1 MKVLGGE
8 GRRDL
13 VMPVTTET
21 VFLVGP
27 ARSGTTLLYKVL
39 CLHPDVAFI
48 SNWRSRFPSV
58 PAVSLLDRLRRHAP
72 SVVRR
77 TWFAGS
83 DAYVYGR
90 SRAPWDRAFPSPVE
104 GEPVYRSAGV
114 ARPGGPPPA
123 SADPSIALPAAFGS
137 IRALGGGSCLVS
149 KRIANN
155 LRIPLLHEI
164 FPDARFVFL
173 IRDGRAVAKSL
184 ARVDWWEGNHIWW
197 FDGTPRDWRAEGKD
211 PWELC
216 AWHWVKEAEAIEEG
230 LTSVPPQ
237 QILRLR
243 YEDLVRDA
251 SVRFEEIATFLGLR
265 AVDRWRTSICSLPIH
280 DRNTRTDHEDP
291 AIADTITAIQGP
303 TLERYG
309 YEA

>member
-48 SNWRSRFPSV
+48 SNWRSKFPSV

-77 TWFAGS
+77 TWFPGS

-90 SRAPWDRAFPSPVE
+90 ARAPWDRAFPSPVE

-164 FPDARFVFL
+164 FPRARFVFL
-173 IRDGRAVAKSL
+173 IRDGRAVARSL
-184 ARVDWWEGNHIWW
+184 ARVDWWETSHIWW
-197 FDGTPRDWRAEGKD
+197 YGGTPAAWRAEGKD
-211 PWELC
+211 PWDLC
-216 AWHWVKEAEAIEEG
+216 AEHWVKEAQAIEDGLEAI
-230 LTSVPPQ
+230 PDDQ
-237 QILRLR
+237 QFRLR
-243 YEDLVRDA
+243 YEDLVRDPINHFGEVA
-251 SVRFEEIATFLGLR
+251 RFLGLSESDPWR
-265 AVDRWRTSICSLPIH
+265 ASLDTLPIE
-280 DRNTRTDHEDP
+280 DRASAFPDDSVVER
-291 AIADTITAIQGP
+291 IVAIQRR

-309 YEA
+309 YVA

>member
-8 GRRDL
+8 RRRDL

-58 PAVSLLDRLRRHAP
+58 AAVSILDRLRRHAP
-72 SVVRR
+72 SMVRR

-90 SRAPWDRAFPSPVE
+90 ARAPWDRAFPAPVE

-114 ARPGGPPPA
+114 ARPGGPDPA
-123 SADPSIALPAAFGS
+123 PVDPSRALPKAFGS
-137 IRALGGGSCLVS
+137 IRALSGGSCLVS

-155 LRIPLLHEI
+155 LRIPWLHEI
-164 FPDARFVFL
+164 VPQGRFVFL
-173 IRDGRAVAKSL
+173 MRDGRAVARSL
-184 ARVDWWEGNHIWW
+184 SRVDWWETSHIWW
-197 FDGTPRDWRAEGKD
+197 YGGTPAEWRAEGKD

-216 AWHWVKEAEAIEEG
+216 AEHWVREAQAIEDG
-230 LTSVPPQ
+230 LESIPEDQ
-237 QILRLR
+237 QLRLR
-243 YEDLVRDA
+243 YEDLVRDPIHHLGAVA
-251 SVRFEEIATFLGLR
+251 SFLGLPASDPWR
-265 AVDRWRTSICSLPIH
+265 ASIGTLPIE
-280 DRNTRTDHEDP
+280 DRT
-291 AIADTITAIQGP
+291 TAFPCDSALDRIVSIQRG

-309 YEA
+309 YID